1 MGGGRWGCLK
11 RREGEDNLYMKAYSF
26 KGLPPCMPN
35 RDSLYLPPNP
45 NYRGKVG
52 GKVGPPTQPGMGGA
66 YAGSAETAGETGT
79 LTGSI
84 KPGRVLDKLLE
95 PVNRRSY

>member
-1 MGGGRWGCLK
+1 
-11 RREGEDNLYMKAYSF
+11 
-26 KGLPPCMPN
+26 
-35 RDSLYLPPNP
+35 
-45 NYRGKVG
+45 
-52 GKVGPPTQPGMGGA
+52 MGGA

-95 PVNRRSY
+95 PVNRRSYPNIDQGYG